1 MTDRPEKTRLQINVR
16 LTPAQVAQL
25 AELIVLYGSQSRAI
39 TAAIESLWST
49 TAEARARF
57 VIRDDEIAPDATAP
71 PSE

>member
-1 MTDRPEKTRLQINVR
+1 MTDRPDKPRMQINVR

-39 TAAIESLWST
+39 TAAIENLWST

-57 VIRDDEIAPDATAP
+57 VIRDDETTPDATP

>member
-1 MTDRPEKTRLQINVR
+1 MTDRPDKTRMQINVR

-39 TAAIESLWST
+39 TAAIENLWSA

-57 VIRDDEIAPDATAP
+57 VIRDAETASDATP